1 MAENG
6 TKDMLVV
13 DWGQAV
19 CPRSLEQKQIEGDL
33 REQYGLGTRLLFCVD
48 AHAAARVTHRG
59 IIGMVENEKSIGRV
73 LTSRSVTHR
82 QQR

>member
-1 MAENG
+1 MARRTCSWWIGVKSCAHDPWN
-6 TKDMLVV
+6 
-13 DWGQAV
+13 
-19 CPRSLEQKQIEGDL
+19 QKQIEGDL